1 MGGGSGGRGK
11 GMPRA
16 MAPVEE
22 VDVAAVR
29 YKPAELQA
37 PHLTGFPL
45 RAFVW
50 LLESPLLGP
59 LVTSILK
66 KQNNMTQVRPSLP
79 PKFSFFTRRFR
90 RAHRGFRSCS
100 GAEQMLQHTVI
111 PERPMF
117 YPEYPPQEPE
127 RGVVTLG
134 DDRDPVDRV
143 EEALSCLAPYDP
155 SGRFTS
161 ADEKNPFLYWKIRDF
176 AYAYR
181 SGITTPSA
189 VAELVIAGVEEWN
202 NKKPPMPMLI
212 FFKADDLRK
221 QADASTKRFEKGSP
235 ISVLDGIFFA
245 VKDDIDCLPYPS
257 KSATTFFDEIRPVEK
272 DAVAVSRLRKC
283 GVIFI
288 GKANMHELGLGVTGN
303 NPNYGTVRNPHSVD
317 RYTGGSSSGP
327 AALVS
332 SGLCSGAIGT
342 DGGGSVRIPSSLCG
356 IVGLKTTF
364 GRTDMTGVVCDA
376 GTVEVASPLTSS
388 VEDSVLLY
396 SALAGSRP
404 MDKLTLRPSL
414 LCVPNLVSSENS
426 KILQSVK
433 VGKYT
438 EWFHDVPDNEV
449 SNTCEDALNLL
460 CSTFGC
466 QIEEIILP
474 ELEEMRT
481 AHLVSIGSEAFSDMN
496 AHYQAGRRTEMTLD
510 TRASLAL
517 FKSFTSADYVAA
529 QCLRRRIMY
538 YHMEAFKKVDVIATP
553 TTGMTAPKIPPSALK
568 GESDYV
574 VSAKLMQFIFAGNL
588 LGLPAISVPVG
599 HDKQGL
605 PIGLQ
610 LIGRPWGEASLLRVA
625 SAVEEL
631 CLKRRSRPST
641 FYDILKT

>member
-1 MGGGSGGRGK
+1 MAVEGR
-11 GMPRA
+11 
-16 MAPVEE
+16 
-22 VDVAAVR
+22 D
-29 YKPAELQA
+29 
-37 PHLTGFPL
+37 
-45 RAFVW
+45 
-50 LLESPLLGP
+50 
-59 LVTSILK
+59 TSILHHASISIFIALWVVITRYVTIL
-66 KQNNMTQVRPSLP
+66 MAI
-79 PKFSFFTRRFR
+79 FSYGGRQ
-90 RAHRGFRSCS
+90 G
-100 GAEQMLQHTVI
+100 
-111 PERPMF
+111 
-117 YPEYPPQEPE
+117 
-127 RGVVTLG
+127 
-134 DDRDPVDRV
+134 PVDRV

-181 SGITTPSA
+181 FGITTPLA
-189 VAELVIAGVEEWN
+189 VAELIIAGVEEWN

-212 FFKADDLRK
+212 HFNANDLRK
-221 QADASTKRFEKGSP
+221 QADASTKRFEQG
-235 ISVLDGIFFA
+235 
-245 VKDDIDCLPYPS
+245 
-257 KSATTFFDEIRPVEK
+257 ATTFFDEIRPVEK
-272 DAVAVSRLRKC
+272 DVVCVSRLQKC

-303 NPNYGTVRNPHSVD
+303 DTNYGTVRNPHSID

-404 MDKLTLRPSL
+404 MDKLTLRPWFHDVPDNEVSNTCEDALNL
-414 LCVPNLVSSENS
+414 LCSTFGC
-426 KILQSVK
+426 Q
-433 VGKYT
+433 
-438 EWFHDVPDNEV
+438 WFHDVPDNEV

-496 AHYQAGRRTEMTLD
+496 AHYQAG
-510 TRASLAL
+510 
-517 FKSFTSADYVAA
+517 
-529 QCLRRRIMY
+529 RRIMY

-625 SAVEEL
+625 LAVEEL
-631 CLKRRSRPST
+631 CLKRRNRPST

>member
-1 MGGGSGGRGK
+1 MGGGSKGK
-11 GMPRA
+11 GGPRA

-22 VDVAAVR
+22 VDIAAVR
-29 YKPAELQA
+29 YEPRAMQA
-37 PHLTGFPL
+37 PHLTGFGL
-45 RAFVW
+45 KAFVW
-50 LLESPLLGP
+50 LLESRILGP
-59 LVTSILK
+59 VVTSALK
-66 KQNNMTQVRPSLP
+66 KQNNMTQ
-79 PKFSFFTRRFR
+79 
-90 RAHRGFRSCS
+90 
-100 GAEQMLQHTVI
+100 MLQNTVI

-117 YPEYPPQEPE
+117 LPEFPPQEPE
-127 RGVVTLG
+127 QGVLVVG
-134 DDRDPVDRV
+134 EDRDPVERV
-143 EEALSCLAPYDP
+143 EEALQCLTPYDP
-155 SGRFTS
+155 SARFTL

-189 VAELVIAGVEEWN
+189 VAEHVIAGVEEWN
-202 NKKPPMPMLI
+202 NKKPPMPMLVY
-212 FFKADDLRK
+212 FNADDLRK
-221 QADASTKRFEKGSP
+221 QADASTKRFEQGNP

-245 VKDDIDCLPYPS
+245 IKDDIDCFPYPS
-257 KSATTFFDEIRPVEK
+257 KSATTYLDKIRPVEK
-272 DAVAVSRLRKC
+272 DAVCVARLRKC

-303 NPNYGTVRNPHSVD
+303 NANYGTARNPHSID

-332 SGLCSGAIGT
+332 SGLCSAAIGT

-356 IVGLKTTF
+356 IVGLKTTY
-364 GRTDMTGVVCDA
+364 GRTDLTGVLCDA
-376 GTVEVASPLTSS
+376 GTVEVASPLTAS
-388 VEDSVLLY
+388 VEDSMLVY

-404 MDKLTLRPSL
+404 TDKLTMRPSP
-414 LCVPNLVSSENS
+414 LCVPNLVSSDNS
-426 KILQSVK
+426 NILQSVK

-438 EWFHDVPDNEV
+438 EWFHDVSDSEI

-481 AHLVSIGSEAFSDMN
+481 AHVVSIGSESLCDMN
-496 AHYQAGRRTEMTLD
+496 AHYQEGRRTELTFD

-517 FKSFTSADYVAA
+517 FGSFTSTDYVAS
-529 QCLRRRIMY
+529 QRLRRRIMY

-568 GESDYV
+568 IGESDYV
-574 VSAKLMQFIFAGNL
+574 VSAKLMHFVLAANL
-588 LGLPAISVPVG
+588 LGLPAITVPVG

-631 CLKRRSRPST
+631 CLKRRNRPST
-641 FYDILKT
+641 FYDTLKA

>member
-1 MGGGSGGRGK
+1 MGGGSKGK

-16 MAPVEE
+16 MTPVEE
-22 VDVAAVR
+22 VDISAVR
-29 YKPAELQA
+29 YEPQAMQA
-37 PHLTGFPL
+37 PHLTGFGL

-50 LLESPLLGP
+50 LMESRLLGP
-59 LVTSILK
+59 LVTSALK
-66 KQNNMTQVRPSLP
+66 KQNNMTQ
-79 PKFSFFTRRFR
+79 
-90 RAHRGFRSCS
+90 
-100 GAEQMLQHTVI
+100 MLQNTVI
-111 PERPMF
+111 PERPMY
-117 YPEYPPQEPE
+117 YPEFPPQEPE
-127 RGVVTLG
+127 QGVVVVAE
-134 DDRDPVDRV
+134 DRDPVDRV
-143 EEALSCLAPYDP
+143 EEAVQCLTPYDP
-155 SGRFTS
+155 STRFTS

-189 VAELVIAGVEEWN
+189 VAEHVIAGVEEWN
-202 NKKPPMPMLI
+202 NKKPAMPMLVY
-212 FFKADDLRK
+212 FNADDLRK
-221 QADASTKRFEKGSP
+221 QADASAKRFEQGNP

-245 VKDDIDCLPYPS
+245 IKDDIDCFPYPS
-257 KSATTFFDEIRPVEK
+257 KSATTFFDKIRLIEK
-272 DAVAVSRLRKC
+272 DAVCVARLRKC

-303 NPNYGTVRNPHSVD
+303 NANYGTARNPHSID

-332 SGLCSGAIGT
+332 SGLCSAAIGT

-356 IVGLKTTF
+356 IVGLKTTY
-364 GRTDMTGVVCDA
+364 GRTDLTGVLCDA
-376 GTVEVASPLTSS
+376 GTVEVASPLTAS
-388 VEDSVLLY
+388 VEDSMLVY
-396 SALAGSRP
+396 SAVAGSRST
-404 MDKLTLRPSL
+404 DKITLRPSPL
-414 LCVPNLVSSENS
+414 SVPNLVSSDNS
-426 KILQSVK
+426 DILQSVK

-438 EWFHDVPDNEV
+438 EWFHDVSDSEI

-481 AHLVSIGSEAFSDMN
+481 AHVVSIGSEALCDLN
-496 AHYQAGRRTEMTLD
+496 AHYQEGIRTELTFD

-517 FKSFTSADYVAA
+517 FGSFTSTDYVAS
-529 QCLRRRIMY
+529 QRLRRRIMY

-568 GESDYV
+568 IGESDYV
-574 VSAKLMQFIFAGNL
+574 VSAKLMQFIFAANL
-588 LGLPAISVPVG
+588 LGLPAITVPVG

-631 CLKRRSRPST
+631 CLKRRNRPST
-641 FYDILKT
+641 FYDILKA